1 MPTDMNAEE
10 YERRQRIWEVLTYED
25 LTYTEILE
33 TVANEF
39 EVNEKTVEDDIQKV
53 HMWLPELDILRDVQ
67 GMSLLAELRE
77 NRRRLY
83 QMAETAYEQEEFTD
97 ELKIRSEINR
107 SINMERYM
115 ADSSLGVKRVSSKA
129 EHDVIFQEQ
138 Q

>member
-1 MPTDMNAEE
+1 MF
-10 YERRQRIWEVLTYED
+10 RVC
-25 LTYTEILE
+25 
-33 TVANEF
+33 
-39 EVNEKTVEDDIQKV
+39 
-53 HMWLPELDILRDVQ
+53 HC
-67 GMSLLAELRE
+67 SLNFV

>member
-1 MPTDMNAEE
+1 
-10 YERRQRIWEVLTYED
+10 
-25 LTYTEILE
+25 
-33 TVANEF
+33 
-39 EVNEKTVEDDIQKV
+39 
-53 HMWLPELDILRDVQ
+53 
-67 GMSLLAELRE
+67 
-77 NRRRLY
+77 
-83 QMAETAYEQEEFTD
+83 MAETAYEQEEFTD